1 MDTGSQYIDASS
13 YPHNVAYPTFDA
25 DSSLQENGMDALAT
39 CMENTYLTST
49 VDPAD
54 PWAARGSTSTA
65 LHGLGPSSD
74 SEFDGFPPSPDSY
87 SVAPL
92 VDGDNRYSEQHMVS
106 AMSLSSVMAHRRT

>member
-1 MDTGSQYIDASS
+1 MDTGNQYIDASS
-13 YPHNVAYPTFDA
+13 YSNTVAYPTFDA
-25 DSSLQENGMDALAT
+25 ESSFPENGIDALAT
-39 CMENTYLTST
+39 CMENTYLTSP

-74 SEFDGFPPSPDSY
+74 SEFDGFPPSPDRY
-87 SVAPL
+87 FVAL
-92 VDGDNRYSEQHMVS
+92 HVDGDIRYGEQHMVS